1 MQRARACFLSAF
13 HSIILSI
20 AQHRFKH
27 RSYRDGLPYTRTL
40 YLSTAPPFKKKETR
54 ILFLIINSTLLWPL
68 LKKVQNFS
76 APCEDLVR
84 AKNKTLVRAKN
95 KAPNAPST
103 FSSSAM
109 TQQWYKFKKLRGAGK
124 VVHFF

>member
-1 MQRARACFLSAF
+1 L
-13 HSIILSI
+13 
-20 AQHRFKH
+20 
-27 RSYRDGLPYTRTL
+27 
-40 YLSTAPPFKKKETR
+40 APPQKSSK
-54 ILFLIINSTLLWPL
+54 LFST
-68 LKKVQNFS
+68 
-76 APCEDLVR
+76 CEDLVR